1 MTGRVKRPSGLR
13 AEQAA
18 HTRARILDA
27 AREVFQRCGYAGARI
42 EDIAGHAGVAVPTVY
57 KGFLNKRTLLI
68 GAVERAT
75 TGADYGA
82 DVQEQDWWQEQL
94 HEPDP
99 VRQLHLIARN
109 ARRIYDRAAPVLEVL
124 HAAAPLDPDIAAAWT
139 DFATQR
145 HNRSHR
151 SATELLTKASG
162 RARLDQQ
169 ETAVT
174 LLALTRPEL
183 YTEQLGLGRTP
194 DQYQNWLADILT
206 AGLLHPDD
214 AAPPRSEA

>member
-1 MTGRVKRPSGLR
+1 MAGVVKRSGGLR

-18 HTRARILDA
+18 QTRARILDA
-27 AREVFQRCGYAGARI
+27 AREVFQRSGYAGARI
-42 EDIAGHAGVAVPTVY
+42 EDIADHAGVAVPTVY
-57 KGFLNKRTLLI
+57 KGFVNKRTLLI
-68 GAVERAT
+68 GAVERAM

-99 VRQLHLIARN
+99 VRQLQLVARN
-109 ARRIYDRAAPVLEVL
+109 ARRIYDRAASVLEVL

-139 DFATQR
+139 DFTTRR
-145 HNRSHR
+145 HKRSHR
-151 SATELLTKASG
+151 TAAELLAKASG
-162 RARLDQQ
+162 RARLDPQ
-169 ETAVT
+169 ETAIT

-194 DQYQNWLADILT
+194 DQYQTWLADILT
-206 AGLLHPDD
+206 ASLLRPDH
-214 AAPPRSEA
+214 AALP